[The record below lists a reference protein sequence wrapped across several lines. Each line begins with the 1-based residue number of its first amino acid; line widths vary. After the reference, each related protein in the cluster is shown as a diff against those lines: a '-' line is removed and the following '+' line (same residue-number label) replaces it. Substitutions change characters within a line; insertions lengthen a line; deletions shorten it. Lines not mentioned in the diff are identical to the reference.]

1 MRYPARAVFGLAI
14 CLAMTAGCSAT
25 RRPNPDAHGWWWHK
39 DASTAHRASVP
50 EPAPEPSANKH
61 QALAD
66 QHGLNF
72 AHPRVDDFVTRF
84 QNDRR
89 GFFSRALSRS
99 GRYVPRMSSI
109 LAKEGVPPE
118 FAYLPLIE
126 SGFRLNA
133 HSPAGAVGPW
143 QFIQATGRRYG
154 LRIDGY
160 VDERR
165 DPIKSTRA
173 AARYLKD
180 LYSMFG
186 DWELSF
192 AAYNTGEG
200 RIGRILEGG
209 LATDF
214 WEMRDRGYLY
224 RETCDYVPG
233 FLAAL
238 QIAVQPEA
246 YGFEPPYHDALRY
259 DVVVVDRRLSL
270 ESVARA
276 TGTSAETLKEL
287 NPALHRGFVPPG
299 GYAVRVP
306 DGMKGSAEVAIAS
319 LPTEPEVRKVVRRAQ
334 SRGRTTG
341 RYQKAVKR
349 RGAPVAAVRQAS
361 ARTTVAGRPA
371 TTTQAR
377 VGRKAAR
384 EATPLVTARRDGR
397 RRVVD

>member
-1 MRYPARAVFGLAI
+1 MRYPTRAVLGLTI

-25 RRPNPDAHGWWWHK
+25 RRPDADAHGWWWHK
-39 DASTAHRASVP
+39 DAPIARTAPVPHP
-50 EPAPEPSANKH
+50 EPAANKH

-66 QHGLNF
+66 QHGLDF
-72 AHPRVDDFVTRF
+72 DHPRVDDFVTRF

-118 FAYLPLIE
+118 FAYLPIIE
-126 SGFRLNA
+126 SGFMLNA

-143 QFIQATGRRYG
+143 QFIRATGRRYG

-186 DWELSF
+186 DWQLSL

-246 YGFEPPYHDALRY
+246 YGFEPPFHDAVRY
-259 DVVVVDRRLSL
+259 DVVVVDRRMSL
-270 ESVARA
+270 ATVARVS
-276 TGTSAETLKEL
+276 GTSTDTIKEL
-287 NPALHRGFVPPG
+287 NPALHSGFVPPD

-306 DGMKGSAEVAIAS
+306 DGMKNSVEVAIAG
-319 LPTEPEVRKVVRRAQ
+319 LPTEEEVRPVVRRVRT
-334 SRGRTTG
+334 RGRTTG
-341 RYQKAVKR
+341 RYQRAGQR
-349 RGAPVAAVRQAS
+349 RGALVVAVRHAS
-361 ARTTVAGRPA
+361 ARPTVV
-371 TTTQAR
+371 AR
-377 VGRKAAR
+377 SAASAQVRGGRKPAR
-384 EATPLVTARRDGR
+384 EATPVVTARRDGR

>member
-1 MRYPARAVFGLAI
+1 MRYPVRAVLSVAI

-25 RRPNPDAHGWWWHK
+25 RRPQSDGHGWWWHK
-39 DASTAHRASVP
+39 DAPTARIAPVPQP
-50 EPAPEPSANKH
+50 EPAANKH

-72 AHPRVDDFVTRF
+72 THPRVDDFVTRF

-89 GFFSRALSRS
+89 GYFSRALSRS
-99 GRYVPRMSSI
+99 GRYVPKMSSI

-118 FAYLPLIE
+118 FAYLPIIE

-371 TTTQAR
+371 ATTQAR